1 MFRYDCPLRITPDN
15 KHVIHSAGHFTAFK
29 FQKLVSV
36 MPDFLHH
43 VETYKILNFSRVFTD
58 KAVLEFCEVHEPF
71 LYGMEC
77 TYLFSHTTN
86 RIDVQLGSNLYK
98 HLTQLPIAYF
108 GARRVGETVAR
119 VRELDRVRNFLTGS
133 ALTLVL
139 DLAFTV
145 VFFAVMFSYAPLLT
159 WIVVASL
166 PFYIGL
172 TRTAAV
178 GHVS

>member
-1 MFRYDCPLRITPDN
+1 M
-15 KHVIHSAGHFTAFK
+15 
-29 FQKLVSV
+29 
-36 MPDFLHH
+36 
-43 VETYKILNFSRVFTD
+43 
-58 KAVLEFCEVHEPF
+58 
-71 LYGMEC
+71 
-77 TYLFSHTTN
+77 
-86 RIDVQLGSNLYK
+86 QLGSNLYK

-119 VRELDRVRNFLTGS
+119 VRELDKVRNFLTGS